1 MHGVA
6 FVLSQQPT
14 QGHKGACPR
23 TCKSWSSLKRHK
35 QLDLQ
40 TPVLDS
46 VQQIFCE
53 HLVCANLKLWPTTG
67 GRDPR
72 PLQAYSRE
80 GEAAGLLQEKN
91 RGDFRGA

>member
-6 FVLSQQPT
+6 FVLLQQPT

-46 VQQIFCE
+46 QFSKYFVSIWCV
-53 HLVCANLKLWPTTG
+53 LT
-67 GRDPR
+67 
-72 PLQAYSRE
+72 
-80 GEAAGLLQEKN
+80 
-91 RGDFRGA
+91 